1 MASDGFKY
9 TFNFVEILLKHFT
22 YVSNQLKNLAECF
35 KYKNE
40 TLKIY

>member
-22 YVSNQLKNLAECF
+22 YVSNQLKKSCRMF
-35 KYKNE
+35 
-40 TLKIY
+40 